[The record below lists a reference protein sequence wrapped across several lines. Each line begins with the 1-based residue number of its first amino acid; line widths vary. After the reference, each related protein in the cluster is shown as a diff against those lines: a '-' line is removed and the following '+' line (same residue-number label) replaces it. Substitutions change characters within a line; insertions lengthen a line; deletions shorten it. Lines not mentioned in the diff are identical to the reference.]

1 MSILITGGAG
11 FIGGH
16 LVEHLL
22 TATSERLVVI
32 DDFNDYYDPRLKR
45 ENAAAWSQSPRV
57 TLVEGDFGDSDIVE
71 SVLLGQDVRVVCH
84 LGASPGVPASL
95 KHPREYFQNNVVG
108 TVT

>member
-11 FIGGH
+11 FIGSH

-22 TATSERLVVI
+22 AATDQRLVVL

-45 ENAAAWSQSPRV
+45 QNAAAWAGNQRL
-57 TLVEGDFGDSDIVE
+57 TLVEGDYGDLYTAE
-71 SVLLGQDVRVVCH
+71 SVLLGHEVRTICH

-95 KHPREYFQNNVVG
+95 KYPREFMANNV
-108 TVT
+108 